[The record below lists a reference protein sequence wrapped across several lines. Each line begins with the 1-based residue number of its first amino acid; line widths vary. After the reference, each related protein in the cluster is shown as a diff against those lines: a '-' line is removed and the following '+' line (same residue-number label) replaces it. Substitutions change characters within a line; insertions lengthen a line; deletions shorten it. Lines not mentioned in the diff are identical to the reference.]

1 MLKIVDER
9 CSGNTSKL
17 CRYALDNECDII
29 VPNRYNVE
37 HVLKELR
44 YQADRNGYKIFGAV
58 VPSLYGGVY
67 FNYNGKTG
75 DVKTIH
81 ISAISDVIEGC
92 IDYESQPRKVVVDEV
107 ERCMAM
113 LLSTYGYNYQGFTM
127 GLEE

>member
-9 CSGNTSKL
+9 GSGNTSKL
-17 CRYALDNECDII
+17 CRYALENECDVI
-29 VPNRYNVE
+29 VPNRYNVK
-37 HVLKELR
+37 HALKEFR
-44 YQADRNGYKIFGAV
+44 YLADRYGYKIFGAIA
-58 VPSLYGGVY
+58 PYNDGGVY

-75 DVKTIH
+75 DIKTIH
-81 ISAISDVIEGC
+81 IFAIDDVSEGC
-92 IDYESQPRKVVVDEV
+92 IDYKSQQRKVVVDEV